1 MVGILQ
7 ILDILLPVGYAAVLG
22 AYLVQFFRDSEHEMT
37 SARFG
42 LYGLIAVHV
51 VYFVMRGM
59 ELGFMPFGSKADFLS
74 LVALSIGIVYGV
86 IEKTQNQSRTG
97 AFFMVPAFAGQ
108 TIASVLI
115 EYSKKHPL
123 LLENPIYGIH
133 VLFMVMGL
141 TALAVGA
148 LYALM
153 YVLLSRQLKARELGM
168 FFKRLPPLMTLEKMS
183 RVGTLVG
190 VVVLGL
196 GLGLGY
202 MVGAT
207 LDEFNLMDPKII
219 VSDVIWLGYLAGVIV
234 SRVRGLSGMQA
245 AWATMIWFT
254 IFLASVGVANH
265 SFA

>member
-1 MVGILQ
+1 MLGLLQ
-7 ILDILLPVGYAAVLG
+7 ILDILLPVGYAAVVG
-22 AYLVQFFRDSEHEMT
+22 AYLVQFFRDEGDEMS

-42 LYGLIAVHV
+42 LYALIAVHAT
-51 VYFVMRGM
+51 YFVLRGI
-59 ELGFMPFGSKADFLS
+59 ELGFMPFGTKADFLS

-86 IEKTQNQSRTG
+86 IEKTQAQSRTG
-97 AFFMVPAFAGQ
+97 AFFLVPAFAGQ
-108 TIASVLI
+108 TIASVFV

-123 LLENPIYGIH
+123 LLENPIYGVH
-133 VLFMVMGL
+133 VIFMVLGL

-168 FFKRLPPLMTLEKMS
+168 FFKRLPPLMKLEKMS
-183 RVGTLVG
+183 RVGTVAG

-207 LDEFNLMDPKII
+207 IEEFNLMDPKFI
-219 VSDVIWLGYLAGVIV
+219 VSDVIWLGYLAGVVIAK
-234 SRVRGLSGMQA
+234 VRGLSGMQA